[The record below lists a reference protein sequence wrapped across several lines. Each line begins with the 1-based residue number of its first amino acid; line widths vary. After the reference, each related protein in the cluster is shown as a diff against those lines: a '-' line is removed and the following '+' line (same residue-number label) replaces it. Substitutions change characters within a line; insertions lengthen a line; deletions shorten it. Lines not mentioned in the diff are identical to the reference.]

1 MPMGKIV
8 WSSACSV
15 QSAYLDRQHQNLI
28 KIVNDF
34 NQAAARGDGTKVAY
48 TILNRL
54 VQYAEKHFRDE
65 EKLLEI
71 ARYPAAQLNNH
82 IREHEKLTE
91 DIFRHCENW
100 SSYGKEAL
108 PEIGRFLKDWL
119 MDHIL
124 TSDMKYRKYVAQIDD
139 SFLSVK

>member
-1 MPMGKIV
+1 MGKIM
-8 WSSACSV
+8 WSSAFSV
-15 QSAYLDRQHQNLI
+15 QSKYLDQQHQNLI

-34 NQAAARGDGTKVAY
+34 NQAVARGEGTKMAY

-71 ARYPAAQLNNH
+71 ARFPAEQLKTH
-82 IREHEKLTE
+82 IKEHEKLTE
-91 DIFRHCENW
+91 EIFRHCENW
-100 SSYGKEAL
+100 SSYGKDAL
-108 PEIGRFLKDWL
+108 PEIGLFLKDWL

-124 TSDMKYRKYVAQIDD
+124 TSDMKYSKYVANIDD
-139 SFLSVK
+139 TFLSVK